1 MDNPLYVDLR
11 SPYKIVCKEIRV
23 LKKEIQ
29 GFFELKIYPSSQ
41 CTVHNMQLL
50 YHEVAIIKLLSIS
63 ATISRYL
70 TKINQS

>member
-50 YHEVAIIKLLSIS
+50 
-63 ATISRYL
+63 
-70 TKINQS
+70 

>member
-1 MDNPLYVDLR
+1 MFHEVGGGAKIQKLSAWFMDNPLYVDLR

-50 YHEVAIIKLLSIS
+50 
-63 ATISRYL
+63 
-70 TKINQS
+70 